1 MDGVGA
7 PEIIMRN
14 RVNGTFLS
22 QNVGKPISIIG
33 SILKM
38 NPSNNGFDIQTTD
51 NHVVSVSCKEMISEC
66 LDGLVEV
73 RGIAEGKNSVTCD
86 YYILFPRE
94 LASTFDTEKD
104 NEAVMIVNSIPNAF
118 KA

>member
-1 MDGVGA
+1 
-7 PEIIMRN
+7 
-14 RVNGTFLS
+14 
-22 QNVGKPISIIG
+22 
-33 SILKM
+33 M

-94 LASTFDTEKD
+94 LASTFGETK
-104 NEAVMIVNSIPNAF
+104 NAPCLYLYTKGRGKGELF
-118 KA
+118 I